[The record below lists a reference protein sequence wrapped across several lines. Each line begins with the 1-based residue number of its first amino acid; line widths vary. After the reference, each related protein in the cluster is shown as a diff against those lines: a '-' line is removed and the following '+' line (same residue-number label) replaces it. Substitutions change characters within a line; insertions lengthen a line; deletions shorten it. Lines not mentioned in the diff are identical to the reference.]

1 MEPESPHSLDVAQS
15 KEESLPAPPTET
27 CVAPQAGLPPASV
40 PSPGSD
46 HGLLWIFVGA
56 KGLRAGWSVLFF
68 LVLGSMFSAAA
79 FFAFFHLHLLGT
91 EHRFTPSES
100 IFSELAMVLGIVGAA
115 AIVALIERRRIL
127 DYNLRGP
134 HSPRHFLSG
143 LVAGFVALSA
153 LVGALAA
160 GGWIGFGPV
169 ALSGAAILRSGFV
182 WAVAFVLV
190 GLFEEGTFR
199 CYLQFTFTRGMN
211 YWWAFGVVAL
221 LCVLQA
227 AKHSGNGAWGV
238 YAFAA
243 LGFFPCLILHRRAAA
258 RSAFWQAAWATSTLF
273 GFVHTGNGGENWVG
287 IFAAGFIGFVFC
299 VSIWV
304 TGSAWWAIGCHA
316 GWDWAETFFY
326 GTADSGMR
334 GQGHYLTANP
344 AGNPLWSGGADGPEG
359 SLLVLGAILLLL
371 LVLLGLYGRRNRAVP
386 DKPSSPR
393 KRS

>member
-1 MEPESPHSLDVAQS
+1 
-15 KEESLPAPPTET
+15 
-27 CVAPQAGLPPASV
+27 
-40 PSPGSD
+40 
-46 HGLLWIFVGA
+46 LLWIFVGA

-143 LVAGFVALSA
+143 LIAGFVALSA

-211 YWWAFGVVAL
+211 YWWALGFVAL

-227 AKHSGNGAWGV
+227 AKHDGNGAWGV

-243 LGFFPCLILHRRAAA
+243 LGFFPCLMLHRRDAA

-287 IFAAGFIGFVFC
+287 IFAAGLVGFVFC
-299 VSIWV
+299 VSV
-304 TGSAWWAIGCHA
+304 RLTGSAWWAIGCHA

-326 GTADSGMR
+326 GAADSGMR

-359 SLLVLGAILLLL
+359 SLLVLGVILLLL

-386 DKPSSPR
+386 DKPSSPPAN
-393 KRS
+393 

>member
-1 MEPESPHSLDVAQS
+1 MQQPDLLAFEGASMDPESPHSLDVAQS
-15 KEESLPAPPTET
+15 KEESLTF
-27 CVAPQAGLPPASV
+27 PPASV

-56 KGLRAGWSVLFF
+56 QGLRAGWSVLIF
-68 LVLGSMFSAAA
+68 LVLGSMISAAA
-79 FFAFFHLHLLGT
+79 FFAFFHLHLFGT
-91 EHRFTPSES
+91 ERHFTPSES

-143 LVAGFVALSA
+143 LIAGFVALSA

-160 GGWIGFGPV
+160 GGWLGFGPV
-169 ALSGAAILRSGFV
+169 ALSGAAILRSGAL
-182 WAVAFVLV
+182 WGLAFVLV

-227 AKHSGNGAWGV
+227 AKHSGNSAWGV

-243 LGFFPCLILHRRAAA
+243 LGLLPCFLIHRRAAA

-273 GFVHTGNGGENWVG
+273 GFVHTGNGGENWIG

-326 GTADSGMR
+326 GAADSGMR

-359 SLLVLGAILLLL
+359 SLLVLGVILLLL
-371 LVLLGLYGRRNRAVP
+371 LVLLGLYGRRNRAVL
-386 DKPSSPR
+386 DTPSSQPAN
-393 KRS
+393 

>member
-1 MEPESPHSLDVAQS
+1 MDPESPHSLDVAQS
-15 KEESLPAPPTET
+15 KEESPAFPPAGTIPT
-27 CVAPQAGLPPASV
+27 LQAGLPPASV

-56 KGLRAGWSVLFF
+56 QGLRAGWSVLFF
-68 LVLGSMFSAAA
+68 VVLGSMFSAAA

-100 IFSELAMVLGIVGAA
+100 IFSELAVVLGIVGAA

-143 LVAGFVALSA
+143 LIAGFVALSA

-160 GGWIGFGPV
+160 GGWLGFGPV
-169 ALSGAAILRSGFV
+169 ALSGAAILRSGAL
-182 WAVAFVLV
+182 WGLAFVLV

-243 LGFFPCLILHRRAAA
+243 LGLLPCFLLHRRAAA

-273 GFVHTGNGGENWVG
+273 GFVHTSNGGENWIG

-299 VSIWV
+299 VSILV

-326 GTADSGMR
+326 GAADSGMR
-334 GQGHYLTANP
+334 GQGHFLTANP

-359 SLLVLGAILLLL
+359 SLLVLGVILLLL
-371 LVLLGLYGRRNRAVP
+371 LVLLGLYGRRNRAVL
-386 DKPSSPR
+386 DKPSSQPAN
-393 KRS
+393 

>member
-1 MEPESPHSLDVAQS
+1 
-15 KEESLPAPPTET
+15 
-27 CVAPQAGLPPASV
+27 
-40 PSPGSD
+40 
-46 HGLLWIFVGA
+46 LLWIFVGA

-143 LVAGFVALSA
+143 LIVGFVALSA

-169 ALSGAAILRSGFV
+169 ALSGAAILRSGAL

-199 CYLQFTFTRGMN
+199 CYLQFTLTRGLN
-211 YWWAFGVVAL
+211 FWWALGVVAFFSIDL
-221 LCVLQA
+221 VLKA
-227 AKHSGNGAWGV
+227 WINLDILAILTLGVLRTAVGGAWGV

-243 LGFFPCLILHRRAAA
+243 LGFFPCLMLHRRAAP

-326 GTADSGMR
+326 GAADSGMR

-371 LVLLGLYGRRNRAVP
+371 LFLLGLYGRRNRAVP
-386 DKPSSPR
+386 DKPSSPPAN
-393 KRS
+393 

>member
-1 MEPESPHSLDVAQS
+1 MDPESPHSLDVAQS
-15 KEESLPAPPTET
+15 KEESPAFPPAGTIPT
-27 CVAPQAGLPPASV
+27 LQTGLPPASV

-56 KGLRAGWSVLFF
+56 QGLRAGWSVLFF
-68 LVLGSMFSAAA
+68 VVLGSMFSAAA

-100 IFSELAMVLGIVGAA
+100 IFSELAVVLGIVGAA

-143 LVAGFVALSA
+143 LIAGFVALSA

-160 GGWIGFGPV
+160 GGWLGFGPV
-169 ALSGAAILRSGFV
+169 ALSGAAILRSGAL
-182 WAVAFVLV
+182 WGLAFVLV

-243 LGFFPCLILHRRAAA
+243 LGLLPCFLLHRRAAA

-326 GTADSGMR
+326 GAADSGMR

-359 SLLVLGAILLLL
+359 SLLVLGVILLLL

-386 DKPSSPR
+386 DKPSSQPA
-393 KRS
+393 S

>member
-1 MEPESPHSLDVAQS
+1 MDPESPHSLDVAQS
-15 KEESLPAPPTET
+15 KEESPAFPPAGTIPT
-27 CVAPQAGLPPASV
+27 LHAGLPPASV

-56 KGLRAGWSVLFF
+56 QGLRAGWSVLFF

-79 FFAFFHLHLLGT
+79 FFAFFHLHLIST

-143 LVAGFVALSA
+143 LIAGFVALSA

-160 GGWIGFGPV
+160 GGWLGFGPV
-169 ALSGAAILRSGFV
+169 ALSGAAILRSGAL
-182 WAVAFVLV
+182 WGLAFVLV

-243 LGFFPCLILHRRAAA
+243 LGLLPCFLLHRRAAA

-273 GFVHTGNGGENWVG
+273 GFVHTGNGGENWIG

-326 GTADSGMR
+326 GAADSGMR

-359 SLLVLGAILLLL
+359 SLLVLGVILLLL

-386 DKPSSPR
+386 DKPSSQPAN
-393 KRS
+393 